1 MDTQKFK
8 ETTSLDLTGFSE
20 LNNLDAA
27 DKRDL
32 VKQIP
37 VAIQFITTLMKIH
50 RMSQEEAETI
60 FSKESLYYRKSFQTN
75 DKLTKCT
82 GISLYSAFLEI
93 AVNNLS
99 IQPGQKSEAYLESRS
114 TKVKITGAADSWVQ
128 TANFVITAYGEL
140 NLRIRSGQIIR
151 MNNPIILYEGDYF
164 QPKSNERGELT
175 IEYFPAIPRKSK
187 KIYGSYV
194 CIVLP
199 NNGIDF
205 KWMLQDDI
213 DRLKG
218 YSLRQN
224 GTSGANA
231 LYTSQDGGIDPGFLS
246 TKTIKHAMAAYTK
259 LRIGE
264 FVSFEGEIEE
274 VEASA
279 AFTADTQPEAQTE
292 KAPEGV
298 VVFQDDSEF

>member
-1 MDTQKFK
+1 MKQEEFK
-8 ETTSLDLTGFSE
+8 LSTSIDLTTFSDTI
-20 LNNLDAA
+20 NLEVQ
-27 DKRDL
+27 DKREL
-32 VKQIP
+32 SKQLP
-37 VAIQFITTLMKIH
+37 TCMQFVNILMKVH
-50 RMSQEEAETI
+50 RLKQEEAEVI
-60 FSKESLYYRKSFQTN
+60 FEKESLYFRKSFMTSP
-75 DKLTKCT
+75 KLYECT
-82 GISLYSAFLEI
+82 GISLFSAFLEI
-93 AVNNLS
+93 ATNNLS

-114 TKVKITGAADSWVQ
+114 TRVKSTDGKDAWVQ
-128 TANFVITAYGEL
+128 TASFVITAYGEL

-151 MNNPIILYEGDYF
+151 MNNPIILYEGDHF
-164 QPKSNERGELT
+164 QPKSNDRGELA

-187 KIYGSYV
+187 VIYGSYV

-218 YSLRQN
+218 YSLKQN
-224 GTSGANA
+224 KTSANA

-274 VEASA
+274 VEASEG
-279 AFTADTQPEAQTE
+279 FTAETKDTPVILEVP
-292 KAPEGV
+292 KV
-298 VVFQDDSEF
+298 VIFEDSEGF